1 MREFLIL
8 FKHEIKMLFPVLS
21 VTKKKKRDFF
31 GALLSILVTLLL
43 VATVIVLLSRIAKGY
58 VSVKVNKVLNPYKRA
73 TELINIV
80 YCFIIVVMVF
90 ACVRKIGETLASKKN
105 KEIYLRLPIKQQT
118 LFLSK
123 LLALL
128 IWTFIFGFILILPT
142 NIIFYNA
149 LNISFTFWLK
159 TIFVLLTLPLV
170 IFGISILLIVPYL
183 KLVDFL
189 KNKYLVLF
197 LLLSGLLIGVFV
209 LYSKFLGVVQLWL
222 ETGSIK
228 FLFNAEFVSSLKSW
242 LKWAYPSNC
251 FANIMFGG
259 KWVLPL
265 ITILLIIAL
274 SMVVAYAISSKL
286 FYLTLY
292 KSERERLVGKP
303 KNKYHQF
310 NPVFSLMKKE
320 FICVSRNPKHLFSY
334 LTIATA
340 MPVMV
345 YCCYTLFESL
355 ISNAFGIKITFSLAL
370 TVLLMFSVLTNTFCA
385 TNVTRDGI
393 SFLKMKSVAIKPTTM
408 LFAKVLFCGI
418 VSTISIV
425 ISTII
430 LMIVAKLS
438 ILDGLLCIAIVTIFS
453 YAQIMLATRLDLNH
467 TRFTSTTAEVESSN
481 SKTVTKVV
489 FLGLIL
495 ALIVG
500 IVSVVIMIFSKGG
513 GVLPIIKNLNLKT
526 IYAYIIPFIVCVLY
540 FIYAVIYYRYK
551 INKSFDALSD

>member
-31 GALLSILVTLLL
+31 GALLSVLVTLLL
-43 VATVIVLLSRIAKGY
+43 VLTVIALLSRIAKGY
-58 VSVKVNKVLNPYKRA
+58 IDVKVDKILNPMQRA

-80 YCFIIVVMVF
+80 YCFIVVLMVF
-90 ACVRKIGETLASKKN
+90 VCVRKIGETLASKRN
-105 KEIYLRLPIKQQT
+105 KEIYLRLPIKQQA

-123 LLALL
+123 LAALL

-149 LNISFTFWLK
+149 LNLTFTFWIK
-159 TIFVLLTLPLV
+159 TVFVMFALPLV
-170 IFGISILLIVPYL
+170 VFGISILLIVPYL
-183 KLVDFL
+183 KLIDVL
-189 KNKYLVLF
+189 KNKYLILF
-197 LLLSGLLIGVFV
+197 LILSGLLIGVFL

-228 FLFNAEFVSSLKSW
+228 FLFNAEFVNSLQTW

-259 KWVLPL
+259 KWLLPL
-265 ITILLIIAL
+265 ITILLIIVL
-274 SMVVAYAISSKL
+274 SAVVAYVISSKL

-303 KNKYHQF
+303 KKKYHQ
-310 NPVFSLMKKE
+310 NHPIISLIKKE

-334 LTIATA
+334 LTIAVA

-355 ISNAFGIKITFSLAL
+355 IANAFGIKITFALAL

-385 TNVTRDGI
+385 TNVTRDGV
-393 SFLKMKSVAIKPTTM
+393 SFLKMKSIAIKPTTM

-418 VSTISIV
+418 VSTVSIV

-430 LMIVAKLS
+430 LMIITNLS
-438 ILDGLLCIAIVTIFS
+438 VLDGLLCIVIVTVFS
-453 YAQIMLATRLDLNH
+453 YAQIMIATRLDLNH
-467 TRFTSTTAEVESSN
+467 TRFTSTLAETEATN

-489 FLGLIL
+489 FWGLTL

-500 IVSVVIMIFSKGG
+500 IVSVVIVIFAKGG
-513 GVLPIIKNLNLKT
+513 GLVPVIKHLHLKT
-526 IYAYIIPFIVCVLY
+526 IYAYIIPSIISLLY
-540 FIYAVIYYRYK
+540 FIYATIYYNYK

>member
-8 FKHEIKMLFPVLS
+8 FKHEIKMLFPVLN

-31 GALLSILVTLLL
+31 GALLSVLVTLLL
-43 VATVIVLLSRIAKGY
+43 VSVVIALLSRIAKGY
-58 VSVKVNKVLNPYKRA
+58 VDIKVDKVLNPYKRA

-90 ACVRKIGETLASKKN
+90 ACVRKIGETLANRHN

-128 IWTFIFGFILILPT
+128 IWAFIFGFILILPT

-149 LNISFTFWLK
+149 LDLTFTFWLK
-159 TIFVLLTLPLV
+159 TIFVLFTMPLV
-170 IFGISILLIVPYL
+170 VFGISIILIVPYL
-183 KLVDFL
+183 KLVDLL
-189 KNKYLVLF
+189 KNKYAVLF

-209 LYSKFLGVVQLWL
+209 LYSKFLGIVQTWW

-228 FLFNAEFVSSLKSW
+228 FLFNEEFINNLQSW
-242 LKWAYPSNC
+242 LKWSYPSNC

-259 KWVLPL
+259 KWLLPV
-265 ITILLIIAL
+265 ITILLIISL
-274 SMVVAYAISSKL
+274 STVMAYAISSKL

-292 KSERERLVGKP
+292 KSDRERFVGKP
-303 KNKYHQF
+303 KHKYRQTKPIF
-310 NPVFSLMKKE
+310 ALIKKE

-355 ISNAFGIKITFSLAL
+355 VSNAFGIKLTFSLAL

-393 SFLKMKSVAIKPTTM
+393 SFLKMKSIAIKPTTM
-408 LFAKVLFCGI
+408 LFAKVLFCGM
-418 VSTISIV
+418 VSTISLV
-425 ISTII
+425 ISVLVLII
-430 LMIVAKLS
+430 ATKLS
-438 ILDGLLCIAIVTIFS
+438 IADGLLCVALATMFS
-453 YAQIMLATRLDLNH
+453 FAQILIATRLDLNH
-467 TRFTSTTAEVESSN
+467 TKLSSN
-481 SKTVTKVV
+481 MAENDSTSSKTITKVV
-489 FLGLIL
+489 LLGLVL
-495 ALIVG
+495 ALMIG
-500 IVSVVIMIFSKGG
+500 IVSVIIFIFAKSN
-513 GVLPIIKNLNLKT
+513 VLEIVKKLNLKT
-526 IYAYIIPFIVCVLY
+526 IYAYIIPCVVCVLY
-540 FIYAVIYYRYK
+540 LAYAIAYYNYK
-551 INKSFDALSD
+551 INKSFDYLGN